1 MSGPEGPLVVILVG
15 SESDREAM
23 QPALDEL
30 EARGITCELEVR
42 SAHRNPDAVAEY
54 ARGARGRG
62 IRVLIAGAG
71 LAAAL
76 PGAIAAQTDL
86 PVIGVPLRSRLSVLD
101 GLDALLSIAQ
111 MPPGVPVAAVG
122 VDNAKNAAALAARIL
137 GA

>member
-1 MSGPEGPLVVILVG
+1 MSGPEGPLVGILVG

-54 ARGARGRG
+54 ARGARARG